1 MSFLITL
8 DSISLKIAERQILQ
22 NISLTISRG
31 TILTVIGP
39 NGAGKSSLVRL
50 VLGLIQPTAGQ
61 INRCQDWCVG
71 YVPQKLFIDPAM
83 PLSVERFLRLAASA
97 STAHIKSALYRVKA
111 LHLFHAALQKLS
123 GGEMQRVLLANALIG
138 CPKLLVLDEPTQGVD
153 VSGQA
158 ALYELI
164 HSLRGEFDCGVLLV
178 SHDLH
183 LVMAKTDEVLCLNQH
198 ICCKGT
204 PEVVARHP
212 EFIAM
217 FGNKGADQ
225 FGIYRH
231 HHNHSH
237 DLNGNIQTAQGD

>member
-1 MSFLITL
+1 MSSLVTL

-22 NISLTISRG
+22 DISLTVTRG

-50 VLGLIQPTAGQ
+50 VIGLLLPTSGQ
-61 INRCQDWCVG
+61 VTRCQGLRVG
-71 YVPQKLFIDPAM
+71 YVPQKLFIDPTL
-83 PLSVERFLRLAASA
+83 PLSVERFLRLAARA
-97 STAHIKSALYRVKA
+97 STASIKSALYRVKA
-111 LHLFHAALQKLS
+111 FHLYHSALQKLS
-123 GGEMQRVLLANALIG
+123 GGELQRVLLANALIG
-138 CPKLLVLDEPTQGVD
+138 DPKLLVLDEPTQGVD

-164 HSLRGEFDCGVLLV
+164 HSLRRELDCGVLMV

-198 ICCKGT
+198 ICCKGA

-217 FGNKGADQ
+217 FGNKGAAQ

-237 DLNGNIQTAQGD
+237 DLQGNIQTEQGD

>member
-1 MSFLITL
+1 MSSLVTL
-8 DSISLKIAERQILQ
+8 DSITLKIAERQILQ
-22 NISLTISRG
+22 DISLTISRG
-31 TILTVIGP
+31 SILTIIGP
-39 NGAGKSSLVRL
+39 NGAGKSSLVRI
-50 VLGLIQPTAGQ
+50 VLGLLTATSGQ
-61 INRCQDWCVG
+61 VAHCPHLRVG
-71 YVPQKLFIDPAM
+71 YVPQKLHIDPAL
-83 PLSVERFLRLAASA
+83 PLSVARFLRLAAG
-97 STAHIKSALYRVKA
+97 STTARIKSALYRVNA
-111 LHLFHAALQKLS
+111 LHLYHATLQKLS
-123 GGEMQRVLLANALIG
+123 GGELQRVLLANALIG
-138 CPKLLVLDEPTQGVD
+138 EPNLLVLDEPTQGVD

-164 HSLRGEFDCGVLLV
+164 HSLRRELDCGVLMV

-198 ICCKGT
+198 ICCSGA

-217 FGNKGADQ
+217 FGNKGAAQ

-237 DLNGNIQTAQGD
+237 DLQGKIETEARD